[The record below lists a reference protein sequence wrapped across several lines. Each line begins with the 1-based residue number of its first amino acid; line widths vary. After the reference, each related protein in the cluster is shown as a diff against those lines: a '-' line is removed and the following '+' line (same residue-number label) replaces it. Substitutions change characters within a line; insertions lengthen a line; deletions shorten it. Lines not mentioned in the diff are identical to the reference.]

1 MGKARNKIFSQLS
14 EWFDTN
20 NDSWGNDVRQLKR
33 VIETGDIFNLSG
45 GVDLEYLTKV
55 PEDTYLGQRFNQ
67 ALDNMV
73 TYGRAIKLNINPTK
87 SKQESWGS
95 EAFNSF
101 QEALTG
107 EHFGSRGTEDEAL
120 EVFESYLS
128 TKGYEMPEYETDDWF
143 GTERGA
149 SVREFADA
157 VTSGGAH
164 LTPILISI
172 GIGNKATGI
181 HKGAKLLQKT
191 VAQATK
197 NSPAIVKWGAPI
209 VTSGFTAY
217 GEWAVGEHLGE
228 QIFGSD
234 GGPIWKAHT
243 LYRDVDGELHNNWIL
258 PFTVGMGTPCLLYT
272 SPSPRD

>member
-1 MGKARNKIFSQLS
+1 KSQELADETDLDELKEEFINSYIEVLEFAKIAGSDSSRMTKAQNAIWRNLG
-14 EWFDTN
+14 EWIDTN

-45 GVDLEYLTKV
+45 GVDLEYLTKL
-55 PEDTYLGQRFNQ
+55 PEDTYIGQRFNQ

-128 TKGYEMPEYETDDWF
+128 AKGYEMPEYKTDDWWSR
-143 GTERGA
+143 ERGA

-157 VTSGGAH
+157 VTSGGAQ
-164 LTPILISI
+164 LTPILASI
-172 GIGNKATGI
+172 YIGNKVTGM

-191 VAQATK
+191 VAQLTK
-197 NSPAIVKWGAPI
+197 NSPAVVKWG
-209 VTSGFTAY
+209 
-217 GEWAVGEHLGE
+217 
-228 QIFGSD
+228 
-234 GGPIWKAHT
+234 
-243 LYRDVDGELHNNWIL
+243 
-258 PFTVGMGTPCLLYT
+258 
-272 SPSPRD
+272 